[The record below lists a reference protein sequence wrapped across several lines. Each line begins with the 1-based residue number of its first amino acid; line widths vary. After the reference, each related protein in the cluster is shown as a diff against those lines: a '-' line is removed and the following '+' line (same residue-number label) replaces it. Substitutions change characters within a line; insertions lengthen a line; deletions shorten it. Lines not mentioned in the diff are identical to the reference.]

1 MSFQSLHFFVFFA
14 AVFFL
19 NRLLLSRLP
28 ARKNMLLAA
37 SYYFYMCWDWR
48 FAGLLLFST
57 AVNFCCGAMIARSKS
72 EGARKWW
79 VSCALVLSLGLLA
92 YFKYLNFF
100 IDSAAD
106 LLRGF
111 GLNAD
116 MGLLQIALPVG
127 ISFYT
132 FQSLSYTLD
141 IYRRQESPTTSFR
154 DYALF
159 VAFFP
164 TLLAGPITRAKQFLP
179 QLESP
184 LPDGDQR
191 IEEGMALILRGFIKK
206 IAFADVLAMHLVN
219 PAFSD
224 PYSLSPLF
232 LLVAVY
238 AYSFQIYMD
247 FSAYTDIARGSAK
260 MLGFELMEN
269 FDRPYQAVSVSNF
282 WQRWHISM
290 SSFFRDYLYF
300 SLGGSK
306 RGNAYWNL
314 LITFVAIGLWHGAGW
329 NFVLYGLIHGS
340 VVAIERSQRERRKR
354 KGLPG
359 VPEVSGVRW
368 VLSVLITL
376 QIIAFSRILFRASD
390 IDKAWEYVDAMLSTA
405 GTEHAPFTAVGL
417 TALTLAV
424 LLHYV
429 PKRLSWRPF
438 EAFNAM
444 PAAIKGGAICATA
457 FILLALS
464 SGSAPFVYFQF

>member
-1 MSFQSLHFFVFFA
+1 MSFQSLHYFIFFA
-14 AVFFL
+14 AVFFA
-19 NRLLLSRLP
+19 NRLLLARP
-28 ARKNMLLAA
+28 EARKNMLLLA

-48 FAGLLLFST
+48 FAALLLFST
-57 AVNFCCGAMIARSKS
+57 AVNFYCGAMIAKS
-72 EGARKWW
+72 QQEGRRKFW
-79 VSCALVLSLGLLA
+79 VGVALFFCLGLLA

-100 IDSAAD
+100 IDSTAD

-111 GLNAD
+111 GFNAD
-116 MGLLQIALPVG
+116 MALLQIALPVG

-141 IYRRQESPTTSFR
+141 IYRRQENPTGSFR

-184 LPDGDQR
+184 LPDSAAR
-191 IEEGMALILRGFIKK
+191 IDEGMALILRGFIKK
-206 IAFADVLAMHLVN
+206 IAFADVLALHLVN

-232 LLVAVY
+232 LLIAVY

-269 FDRPYQAVSVSNF
+269 FDRPYQAISVSNF

-314 LITFVAIGLWHGAGW
+314 FITFVAIGLWHGAGW
-329 NFVLYGLIHGS
+329 NFVLYGVIHGS
-340 VVAIERSQRERRKR
+340 VVSIERWRRERRKR
-354 KGLPG
+354 RGLPG
-359 VPEVSGVRW
+359 VAQTSGLRW
-368 VLSVLITL
+368 LISVMVTL
-376 QIIAFSRILFRASD
+376 QIIAFSRILFRATD
-390 IDKAWEYVDAMLSTA
+390 IDRAWEYVDAMLST
-405 GTEHAPFTAVGL
+405 GTTHTPFTAVGL

-429 PKRLSWRPF
+429 PKRITWKPF
-438 EAFNAM
+438 AAFNAM
-444 PAAIKGGAICATA
+444 PAPMKGGAICATA
-457 FILLALS
+457 FVLLALS